1 MPRHPRLFIPGA
13 TYHVYCRV
21 ARGEFVF
28 DDNNEAT
35 EFVEVLR
42 EVRDLDGWTILAWC
56 LMGNHYQFLAEERS
70 ELSLPDFVVRFESA
84 SGHRLDDLASRF
96 RTERHICGRIE
107 FSLLAISRYGF
118 RACDIAAVLRKGR
131 NSVTRWLNRGL
142 CDERDDP
149 VFSEQIDR
157 LDAEISIK

>member
-1 MPRHPRLFIPGA
+1 MPRHPRLFLPGA

-28 DDNNEAT
+28 DDTNEAT

-42 EVRDLDGWTILAWC
+42 EVRDLDGWRV
-56 LMGNHYQFLAEERS
+56 LAEERS

-84 SGHRLDDLASRF
+84 SGHQLDDLASRS
-96 RTERHICGRIE
+96 RSKRLIRGRIE
-107 FSLLAISRYGF
+107 FSLLAISRYGI
-118 RACDIAAVLRKGR
+118 RACDIAAVLCKGR
-131 NSVTRWLNRGL
+131 NSITRWLNQGL

-149 VFSEQIDR
+149 VFGEQINR
-157 LDAEISIK
+157 LDAEISS